1 MEWKQIETENSFL
14 KMLAIVIKRHPGYN
28 YILAYIYICIST
40 LVFLHFL
47 LFLYMGT
54 T

>member
-28 YILAYIYICIST
+28 YTVAYFDIIIST
-40 LVFLHFL
+40 PLTIPVHGYYLIL
-47 LFLYMGT
+47 
-54 T
+54 

>member
-28 YILAYIYICIST
+28 YILAYIYIST
-40 LVFLHFL
+40 LLFLHRL

-54 T
+54 I